1 MYFKIVSREDMI
13 YYYAVYEKN
22 ADNRKK
28 TWKDK

>member
-1 MYFKIVSREDMI
+1 MMYFKIVSREDMI

-28 TWKDK
+28 T